1 MTTRK
6 NGTKTREAPDEAAP
20 PVAAIESRGSRRKR
34 ETRERLLDA
43 AFRLMAERGMDTV
56 AINEITE
63 AADVGFG
70 SFYNHFD
77 SKDAIYREVIS
88 EAFDSFADALDELVA
103 VIDDPA
109 EVIAVSIRH
118 TLLRARRDPLW
129 AHLLLREGL
138 SPRATSGGLAPR
150 LLRDIEKGVARRR
163 FKVPDP
169 MMTFVAVAG
178 GVLAAI
184 ATELQIAASEPTA
197 IERFGRDGATHIPE
211 RTAAVLLHSLGL
223 TFAQAQAIARRPLPA
238 RALGG

>member
-1 MTTRK
+1 MRTRK
-6 NGTKTREAPDEAAP
+6 NSSETRPAPDEAAP
-20 PVAAIESRGSRRKR
+20 PVEAIESRASRRKR
-34 ETRERLLDA
+34 ETRGRLLDA
-43 AFRLMAERGMDTV
+43 AFRLMAERGMDAV

-77 SKDAIYREVIS
+77 SKDAVYRDVIRG
-88 EAFDSFADALDELVA
+88 AFDSFADALDELVA

-129 AHLLLREGL
+129 GHLLLREGF

-150 LLRDIEKGVARRR
+150 LLRDIEKGVARGR

-169 MMTFVAVAG
+169 MMTFVAVGG
-178 GVLAAI
+178 GVLGAI
-184 ATELQIAASEPTA
+184 AMELQIAARETVA
-197 IERFGRDGATHIPE
+197 IARFGRDGETDIPE
-211 RTAAVLLHSLGL
+211 RAAKVLLHSLGL
-223 TFAQAQAIARRPLPA
+223 TFAQAEAIARRPLPA
-238 RALGG
+238 RSLGG